1 MANFNEYGD
10 ITPRTAAHAVAKLL
24 RRALPHLVIEKFGQV
39 YVMPTK
45 STKVASF
52 RKYNALALA
61 TVPLVEGVTPTGKK
75 ITVTDVNVTL
85 QQWGD
90 YIEFTDVIQDT
101 HEDPFL
107 MESMGVL
114 GEQAAQSIETVRY
127 NVIKAG
133 TNVFY
138 ANGSARANVNTPISL
153 TLQRKCTRALKR
165 QNASPFT
172 SVVKSTP
179 AFREEPIEAAFIA
192 LCHTDVENDIRG
204 MDGYINPKQYGTST
218 PWSNEVGSVEDVRYL
233 RSTIFTA
240 FADAGAAT
248 STMVSTTGTNA
259 DVYPVLYLAR
269 DAYGIVPLK
278 GKSAV
283 SIAVVQPKPVSGDPL
298 GQRGTMSW
306 KVMQEA
312 VILQDAFMVRG
323 EVAAT
328 D

>member
-1 MANFNEYGD
+1 
-10 ITPRTAAHAVAKLL
+10 
-24 RRALPHLVIEKFGQV
+24 
-39 YVMPTK
+39 
-45 STKVASF
+45 
-52 RKYNALALA
+52 
-61 TVPLVEGVTPTGKK
+61 
-75 ITVTDVNVTL
+75 
-85 QQWGD
+85 
-90 YIEFTDVIQDT
+90 
-101 HEDPFL
+101 
-107 MESMGVL
+107 
-114 GEQAAQSIETVRY
+114 
-127 NVIKAG
+127 
-133 TNVFY
+133 
-138 ANGSARANVNTPISL
+138 
-153 TLQRKCTRALKR
+153 
-165 QNASPFT
+165 
-172 SVVKSTP
+172 
-179 AFREEPIEAAFIA
+179 
-192 LCHTDVENDIRG
+192 
-204 MDGYINPKQYGTST
+204 
-218 PWSNEVGSVEDVRYL
+218 VRYL